1 MGEDKGA
8 CRDLAHW
15 LLNFAP
21 LGCHMPCYNKE
32 HYNEPGNS
40 DLHDIIW
47 KCLKSHAKSEG
58 REKSKLEMFYVYYAT
73 YVLMI
78 FRYFVVMFWPGFYS
92 IGYGMEHYGVSGCV
106 KVPVLER
113 DVCVSGIYT
122 GGNNMITSLLKMV
135 PQSYI
140 NFASHAWILAPI
152 LMFLLW

>member
-1 MGEDKGA
+1 MKKKGNGDEFVPQSSIYPTAGEDVLFKPTLGSYQRPRRARCVKESKPEDKGA

-47 KCLKSHAKSEG
+47 KCLKSHAKREG
-58 REKSKLEMFYVYYAT
+58 SEKSKLEMFYVYYAT
-73 YVLMI
+73 YVQMI

-92 IGYGMEHYGVSGCV
+92 IGCGMENYGVSGCV
-106 KVPVLER
+106 KVPVL
-113 DVCVSGIYT
+113 
-122 GGNNMITSLLKMV
+122 
-135 PQSYI
+135 
-140 NFASHAWILAPI
+140 
-152 LMFLLW
+152 